1 MTSAAVPPLGLLAEL
16 THRCPLRCPYCSNPI
31 ELEQAAQE
39 LSTTEWGRVFQE
51 AAALGVLQLHVS
63 GGEPAARRD
72 LEAIVAHASDAG
84 LYTNLITSGVSL
96 DARRLAALVGAGLDH
111 VQLSVQ
117 AADAGTGDRI
127 GGMPGGHA
135 RKLAFAGLVREAGLP
150 LTVNAVLHRQNLD
163 ALPEII
169 ELALALGAGRLE
181 LAHVQYHGWAYRNRA
196 ALLPSRAQ
204 LDAAT
209 ATSAAA
215 RPALRGRLLID
226 DVAPD
231 YHARR
236 PKACMGGWGSSVL
249 VVTPSGKVLPCHAA
263 AELPGFKFPDVR
275 TTSLR
280 DIWQDSDA
288 FNRFRGTSWMPEPC
302 RSCDRR
308 EQDWGG
314 CRCQAFALTGDAAA
328 TDPACALSPHH
339 AMMDAALQEA
349 GASDGAFQ
357 YREMRRQPAAAG

>member
-1 MTSAAVPPLGLLAEL
+1 MTSAGNPPLGLLAEL
-16 THRCPLRCPYCSNPI
+16 THRCPLRCPYCSNPV
-31 ELEQAAQE
+31 ELEQAVQE
-39 LSTTEWGRVFQE
+39 LSTAEWGRVFQE
-51 AAALGVLQLHVS
+51 AATLGVLQLHVS

-72 LEAIVAHASDAG
+72 LEAIIAYASNAG

-96 DARRLAALVGAGLDH
+96 DGQRLAALTAAGLDH
-111 VQLSVQ
+111 VQLSIQ
-117 AADAGTGDRI
+117 AADAATSNRI
-127 GGMPGGHA
+127 GGMPGGHG
-135 RKLAFAGLVREAGLP
+135 RKLAFARLVREAGLP

-163 ALPEII
+163 TLPAMI
-169 ELALALGAGRLE
+169 ELALTLG
-181 LAHVQYHGWAYRNRA
+181 
-196 ALLPSRAQ
+196 
-204 LDAAT
+204 AAT
-209 ATSAAA
+209 ATITEA
-215 RPALRGRLLID
+215 RVALRGRLLID

-263 AELPGFKFPDVR
+263 AGLPGFEFPNVR
-275 TTSLR
+275 TASLR

-308 EQDWGG
+308 EKDWGG

-339 AMMDAALQEA
+339 AMMEAALEEA
-349 GASDGAFQ
+349 AASDDAFQ